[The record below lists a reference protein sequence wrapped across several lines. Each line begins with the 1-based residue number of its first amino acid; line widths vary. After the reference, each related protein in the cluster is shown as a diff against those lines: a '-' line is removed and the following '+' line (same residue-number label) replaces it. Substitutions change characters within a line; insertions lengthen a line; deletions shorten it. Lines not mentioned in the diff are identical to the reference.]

1 MPGPSAGT
9 KMRGSCLCGAI
20 RYEID
25 GEIGPIQ
32 YCHCRRCR
40 KATGSAFNV
49 GSTVPASGFRIVAG
63 DGHLGRF
70 LHTSGL
76 ERTFCRGC
84 GSPIYSWWPKKAPEL
99 RRIRVGTLDTPVPG
113 KVSAHIFAAHKA
125 EWDEIL
131 DGAPQYAE
139 RP

>member
-9 KMRGSCLCGAI
+9 KLRGSCLCGAI

-25 GEIGPIQ
+25 GEIGPI
-32 YCHCRRCR
+32 HCCRCR

-99 RRIRVGTLDTPVPG
+99 RRIRVGTLDTPVTG
-113 KVSAHIFAAHKA
+113 KVSAHIFAAYKA